1 MKNRQI
7 DLTKGDLLKNLTR
20 LAYPIMASNLV
31 QTLYTV
37 TDAFWLGKLQFGA
50 RDAVAAVGISFPL
63 IFFLQSFGFGFVVSG
78 NSLISQYKGAGL
90 TSNIKRVTGQFVLI
104 MISFSAIFLA
114 ISLPLLNNILHW
126 LQTPPEIYE
135 ITRQYMAIVIPAQV
149 FMFIVLCIQSFYH
162 GVGDTVIPMR
172 IQLVSVG
179 LNLVIDP
186 LMIFGIWIFPELG
199 VVGAAYATLFARVL
213 AAVISVMSL
222 VLNHKE
228 LLPSLRDIYP
238 DSQMLKKIISIS
250 IPASIGQSMTSF
262 GFVLVQSFVNGFG
275 TVVISTN
282 MLSMRFQSLF
292 MMPAMG
298 VSQALSAVVG
308 QNLGAREI
316 KRAKESVKVAFKLA
330 IGIMMAG
337 GTIIYFFGGFI
348 IKFFIPDPEV
358 IALGAEVMRI
368 TAFTSTVFSVIFVF
382 IGVFNGAGYTKA
394 TMAINIARLW
404 AFRIPLVYLLSGA
417 VMNYWIFG
425 EQPFSSIFKV
435 IAYPLRERP
444 YFALWYS
451 MLISNILSA
460 ACAYYVYRQ
469 GKWQKAKIHQ

>member
-1 MKNRQI
+1 
-7 DLTKGDLLKNLTR
+7 
-20 LAYPIMASNLV
+20 
-31 QTLYTV
+31 
-37 TDAFWLGKLQFGA
+37 
-50 RDAVAAVGISFPL
+50 
-63 IFFLQSFGFGFVVSG
+63 
-78 NSLISQYKGAGL
+78 
-90 TSNIKRVTGQFVLI
+90 
-104 MISFSAIFLA
+104 
-114 ISLPLLNNILHW
+114 
-126 LQTPPEIYE
+126 
-135 ITRQYMAIVIPAQV
+135 
-149 FMFIVLCIQSFYH
+149 
-162 GVGDTVIPMR
+162 
-172 IQLVSVG
+172 
-179 LNLVIDP
+179 
-186 LMIFGIWIFPELG
+186 
-199 VVGAAYATLFARVL
+199 
-213 AAVISVMSL
+213 
-222 VLNHKE
+222 
-228 LLPSLRDIYP
+228 
-238 DSQMLKKIISIS
+238 MLKKIISIS